1 MSYLKWQKGL
11 CRRSQDP
18 EIILE
23 YLGDPNIITGVL
35 IRGSFPDSSDGKES
49 SWNAGGRRVK
59 VRGQD
64 MMVEAEVRGR
74 DLKALNC

>member
-1 MSYLKWQKGL
+1 MYYLKWQKGL

-18 EIILE
+18 GIILE

-35 IRGSFPDSSDGKES
+35 IRGSFPDSSYGKES
-49 SWNAGGRRVK
+49 VWNSGRRRIK

-64 MMVEAEVRGR
+64 MMAEAEIRG
-74 DLKALNC
+74 KI

>member
-1 MSYLKWQKGL
+1 MYYLKWQKGL
-11 CRRSQDP
+11 CRGSQDQ

-23 YLGDPNIITGVL
+23 YLGDPNIITGVV

-49 SWNAGGRRVK
+49 AWNSGRRRVK

-64 MMVEAEVRGR
+64 MMVEAEVRG
-74 DLKALNC
+74 KI